1 VQKAVETDSD
11 DEMFAVY
18 LLAALGTQLMMVDA
32 RHKMHAC
39 PRKTAEMLAEIVDDM
54 KEGAR
59 ITITDAPPPGPVGA
73 AESKGRLN

>member
-1 VQKAVETDSD
+1 
-11 DEMFAVY
+11 
-18 LLAALGTQLMMVDA
+18 
-32 RHKMHAC
+32 
-39 PRKTAEMLAEIVDDM
+39 MLAEIVDDM